1 MELSLREKIGQMLC
15 FAFHGTTYNDQLA
28 TLIEQHHIGNIVHF
42 ARNITST
49 SQVAQLNQAIQAHA
63 THPVFISLDQEGGM
77 VRRIVEGITY
87 LPGAMSLA
95 ASQSTQIRSLNATL
109 ARNLQALGFHINY
122 APVAD
127 INNNVNNPV
136 INSRS
141 YGDDPKAVS
150 KCVVEAALGLQEGGI
165 LPTVKHFPGH
175 GDTNVD
181 SHLGLPIVTKSLVAL
196 EQCELMP
203 FREAIM
209 HGLDGI
215 MISHILFKT
224 IDSLYPSSLSHATI
238 TGLLRKQMGF
248 QGLITTDSLTMQA
261 IWGRYGVKDI
271 VLRGVLAGNDI
282 LVFCGKATLDEQQEI
297 IETFVDLVESH
308 QIPMDVVDQAVKRIL
323 LYKSKYI
330 QPPRPME
337 VIDQT
342 LSEVVT
348 RNSITCI
355 VNDGLIPLKQSDR
368 VLSLFPKFSLASLV
382 DNETSAPISLKT
394 YLNCDEIIY
403 EDVSNFEKIVQIQDK
418 YDKIILATYQ
428 VKVDDPI
435 AKLYHLLDP
444 AKTMIVALRSPYDLL
459 AFNQP
464 RAYVCTY
471 DVTKESIKAL
481 TDALKT
487 NHFDG
492 VLPIQLK

>member
-1 MELSLREKIGQMLC
+1 MKLTLREKIGQLLC
-15 FAFHGTTYNDQLA
+15 FAFHGTTYNDQLK
-28 TLIEQHHIGNIVHF
+28 TLIEHHHIGNIVHF
-42 ARNITST
+42 ARNITSL
-49 SQVAQLNQAIQAHA
+49 SQVSTLNQAIQDHA

-95 ASQSTQIRSLNATL
+95 ASQTTDIRLLNSNL

-127 INNNVNNPV
+127 INNNINNPV

-141 YGDDPKAVS
+141 YGDDPYAVS
-150 KCVVEAALGLQEGGI
+150 KCVVEAAMGLQEGGI

-181 SHLGLPIVTKSLVAL
+181 SHLGLPIVTKSLKDL
-196 EQCELMP
+196 ERCELLP
-203 FREAIM
+203 FQNAISQ
-209 HGLDGI
+209 GLDGI

-224 IDSLYPSSLSHATI
+224 IDPDYPSSLSYRTI
-238 TGLLRKQMGF
+238 TDLLRKQMGF

-271 VLRGVLAGNDI
+271 ILRGVLAGNDI
-282 LVFCGKATLDEQQEI
+282 LVFCGKATLDEQQDI
-297 IETFVDLVESH
+297 IETFVNLVETQ
-308 QIPMDVVDQAVKRIL
+308 QIPMDVIDRAVTRIL
-323 LYKSKYI
+323 FYKSKYI
-330 QPPRPME
+330 QPPRLME
-337 VIDQT
+337 TIDQT
-342 LSEVVT
+342 LSEIVT

-355 VNDGLIPLKQSDR
+355 INEGLIPLKPGDR

-382 DNETSAPISLKT
+382 DNETSTPISLKT
-394 YLNCDEIIY
+394 YMNCDEVIY
-403 EDVSNFEKIVQIQDK
+403 EDASNFEKIVQIQDK

-428 VKVDDPI
+428 VKVDNPI
-435 AKLYHLLDP
+435 VKLYRSLDP
-444 AKTMIVALRSPYDLL
+444 AKTIIVALRSPYDLL
-459 AFNQP
+459 AFDQP

-471 DVTKESIKAL
+471 DVTKESIRAL
-481 TDALKT
+481 IDALKT

-492 VLPIQLK
+492 ILPIQLT